1 MLGGLEVQM
10 YCKKTNNKYILLLLG
25 LFFSCVILSSCNNN
39 IKSTSTQYKFPLQ
52 NEDIENAL
60 KQNNLLWILDK
71 SKFNER
77 YTYHLLVDN
86 KNKPICGIH
95 SNNNNEGKYLEIKGF
110 PPRKG
115 IKSIYKEE
123 WQNIFKFA
131 FELYGAPSQS
141 QDIYNNFIDYI
152 NKKNNNEVMYW
163 RTRVDDMHITISYFL
178 KEDVY
183 SIKNIIIMDNNN
195 FEKLLLSRENTWS
208 KFLNIH
214 EIKSGGILKVSE
226 ISTKENTNTIE
237 GVIIKGHLKNIQ
249 KLINKKIIPQYKLIS
264 YHETFLTA
272 DLVDDTGSIPVILR
286 STSLNKDE
294 LGEERTHYIF
304 NINGTY
310 IVNFSVL

>member
-1 MLGGLEVQM
+1 M
-10 YCKKTNNKYILLLLG
+10 YFRKIKNKYILLPLG
-25 LFFSCVILSSCNNN
+25 LFFLCFILSSCDNSN
-39 IKSTSTQYKFPLQ
+39 IKSTYIQYKFPLQ
-52 NEDIENAL
+52 NEDVENVL

-71 SKFNER
+71 SKSKFNEK
-77 YTYHLLVDN
+77 YTYHLLVDSQ
-86 KNKPICGIH
+86 NKPICGIN

-110 PPRKG
+110 PPRKD

-131 FELYGAPSQS
+131 FELYGDPSQS

-152 NKKNNNEVMYW
+152 NNKNNNEVMYW

-183 SIKNIIIMDNNN
+183 SLKNIIIMDNNN
-195 FEKLLLSRENTWS
+195 FEILLKSRENTWS
-208 KFLNIH
+208 EFLNNY

-226 ISTKENTNTIE
+226 ILTEENTNTIE

-249 KLINKKIIPQYKLIS
+249 QLTNKKIIPQYKLIS

-272 DLVDDTGSIPVILR
+272 ELVDNTGSIPVILR

-294 LGEERTHYIF
+294 LEEERKHYIF

-310 IVNFSVL
+310 IVNFSVR